1 MSILVNNYK
10 SQYYN
15 TLFRKKGFSTE
26 PKKGLL
32 SLLYCVHLKKIGVIF
47 LKSFIIDLSYILYSK
62 KK

>member
-1 MSILVNNYK
+1 MSVLVNNYK

-26 PKKGLL
+26 PKNELL
-32 SLLYCVHLKKIGVIF
+32 NLLYCVHLKKIGVIF
-47 LKSFIIDLSYILYSK
+47 LKSLIMDLSYILYSK